1 MTTYRVGGAA
11 RLFVEVDDEAA
22 LGQVAAAVA
31 AVPDAA
37 DLALLV
43 VGKGSNLLVH
53 DDGFPGLA
61 IRLGD
66 GFATMAIDGREVRAG
81 RRRGPPRAGPPDGRR
96 RAHGLGVGGRRPG
109 IGRRRRPHERRR
121 ARLRHG
127 GHPHARSAS

>member
-1 MTTYRVGGAA
+1 M
-11 RLFVEVDDEAA
+11 
-22 LGQVAAAVA
+22 A

-81 RRRGPPRAGPPDGRR
+81 GGAGPARARPPDGLR
-96 RAHGLGVGGRRPG
+96 RAH
-109 IGRRRRPHERRR
+109 R
-121 ARLRHG
+121 AWSG
-127 GHPHARSAS
+127 RSASRDRSAAASA